1 MAEKF
6 PYEDI
11 INLPPHISKKHPQP
25 TMMDRAARF
34 APFAAI
40 TGYEE
45 MVLEEARITE
55 ERIDL
60 DEGTLSI
67 LNEKLNM
74 IQEFIDEEPEV
85 TITYFEPDKK
95 KSGGAYIDITGT
107 VKRIDEYECLV
118 IMTDGKKIRIED
130 IYGLESDLF
139 YSLGVD
145 DYSGTEYDLITG
157 AMTAYVEKK
166 RVSSGGTQKS
176 RSRKNSVHRDLV
188 LQAEA
193 LLNLA
198 KRCDSRTN
206 KDNAKFAAQIR
217 ALFEKWE
224 K

>member
-11 INLPPHISKKHPQP
+11 VNLPPHISKKHPQP
-25 TMMDRAARF
+25 TMIDRAARF

-74 IQEFIDEEPEV
+74 IQEFIDEEPEIK
-85 TITYFEPDKK
+85 ITYFEPDKK

-107 VKRIDEYECLV
+107 VKRIDEYEHLV

-145 DYSGTEYDLITG
+145 D
-157 AMTAYVEKK
+157 
-166 RVSSGGTQKS
+166 
-176 RSRKNSVHRDLV
+176 
-188 LQAEA
+188 
-193 LLNLA
+193 
-198 KRCDSRTN
+198 
-206 KDNAKFAAQIR
+206 
-217 ALFEKWE
+217 
-224 K
+224 

>member
-11 INLPPHISKKHPQP
+11 VNLPPHISKKHPQP

-60 DEGTLSI
+60 DEGPLSI

-118 IMTDGKKIRIED
+118 IMTDGKKIRVED

-145 DYSGTEYDLITG
+145 D
-157 AMTAYVEKK
+157 
-166 RVSSGGTQKS
+166 
-176 RSRKNSVHRDLV
+176 
-188 LQAEA
+188 
-193 LLNLA
+193 
-198 KRCDSRTN
+198 
-206 KDNAKFAAQIR
+206 
-217 ALFEKWE
+217 
-224 K
+224 

>member
-45 MVLEEARITE
+45 MVLEEARVTE
-55 ERIDL
+55 ARIDL
-60 DEGTLSI
+60 DEGALSL

-74 IQEFIDEEPEV
+74 VQEFLDEEPEIK
-85 TITYFEPDKK
+85 ITYFEPDKK

-118 IMTDGKKIRIED
+118 IMTDGRKIRIED
-130 IYGLESDLF
+130 IYSLESDLF

-145 DYSGTEYDLITG
+145 D
-157 AMTAYVEKK
+157 
-166 RVSSGGTQKS
+166 
-176 RSRKNSVHRDLV
+176 
-188 LQAEA
+188 
-193 LLNLA
+193 
-198 KRCDSRTN
+198 
-206 KDNAKFAAQIR
+206 
-217 ALFEKWE
+217 
-224 K
+224 

>member
-95 KSGGAYIDITGT
+95 KSGGAYVNITGI
-107 VKRIDEYECLV
+107 VKRIDEYEHLV
-118 IMTDGKKIRIED
+118 IMTDDKKIRIED
-130 IYGLESDLF
+130 IYGLESYLF
-139 YSLGVD
+139 YSLGLED
-145 DYSGTEYDLITG
+145 
-157 AMTAYVEKK
+157 
-166 RVSSGGTQKS
+166 
-176 RSRKNSVHRDLV
+176 
-188 LQAEA
+188 
-193 LLNLA
+193 
-198 KRCDSRTN
+198 
-206 KDNAKFAAQIR
+206 
-217 ALFEKWE
+217 
-224 K
+224 

>member
-45 MVLEEARITE
+45 MVLEEARVTE

-60 DEGTLSI
+60 DEGALSL

-74 IQEFIDEEPEV
+74 VQEFLDEEPEIK
-85 TITYFEPDKK
+85 ITYFEPDKK

-118 IMTDGKKIRIED
+118 IMTDGRKIRIED
-130 IYGLESDLF
+130 IYSLESDLF

-145 DYSGTEYDLITG
+145 D
-157 AMTAYVEKK
+157 
-166 RVSSGGTQKS
+166 
-176 RSRKNSVHRDLV
+176 
-188 LQAEA
+188 
-193 LLNLA
+193 
-198 KRCDSRTN
+198 
-206 KDNAKFAAQIR
+206 
-217 ALFEKWE
+217 
-224 K
+224 

>member
-1 MAEKF
+1 MAERF

-11 INLPPHISKKHPQP
+11 VDLPHHVSRKHPQP
-25 TMMDRAARF
+25 TMADRAARF

-95 KSGGAYIDITGT
+95 KSGGVYIDITGT

-130 IYGLESDLF
+130 IYSLESDLF

-145 DYSGTEYDLITG
+145 D
-157 AMTAYVEKK
+157 
-166 RVSSGGTQKS
+166 
-176 RSRKNSVHRDLV
+176 
-188 LQAEA
+188 
-193 LLNLA
+193 
-198 KRCDSRTN
+198 
-206 KDNAKFAAQIR
+206 
-217 ALFEKWE
+217 
-224 K
+224 

>member
-11 INLPPHISKKHPQP
+11 VNLPPHISKRHPQP

-45 MVLEEARITE
+45 MVLEEARVTE

-60 DEGTLSI
+60 DEGTLSL

-74 IQEFIDEEPEV
+74 IQEFLDEEPEIK
-85 TITYFEPDKK
+85 ITYFEPDKK
-95 KSGGAYIDITGT
+95 KAGGAYIDIIGT

-145 DYSGTEYDLITG
+145 D
-157 AMTAYVEKK
+157 
-166 RVSSGGTQKS
+166 
-176 RSRKNSVHRDLV
+176 
-188 LQAEA
+188 
-193 LLNLA
+193 
-198 KRCDSRTN
+198 
-206 KDNAKFAAQIR
+206 
-217 ALFEKWE
+217 
-224 K
+224 

>member
-95 KSGGAYIDITGT
+95 KTGGAYVSITGV
-107 VKRIDEYECLV
+107 VKRIDEYERLV

-145 DYSGTEYDLITG
+145 D
-157 AMTAYVEKK
+157 
-166 RVSSGGTQKS
+166 
-176 RSRKNSVHRDLV
+176 
-188 LQAEA
+188 
-193 LLNLA
+193 
-198 KRCDSRTN
+198 
-206 KDNAKFAAQIR
+206 
-217 ALFEKWE
+217 
-224 K
+224 